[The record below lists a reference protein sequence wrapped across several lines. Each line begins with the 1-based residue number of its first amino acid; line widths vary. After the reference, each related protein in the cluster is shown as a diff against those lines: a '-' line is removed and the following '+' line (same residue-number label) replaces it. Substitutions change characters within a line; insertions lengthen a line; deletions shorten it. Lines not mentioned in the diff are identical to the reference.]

1 MKDDDPIASDPV
13 LLHTWTRYV
22 GILIALLAISLGA
35 SSTDQIDHSSIVG
48 P

>member
-1 MKDDDPIASDPV
+1 MKEDDPITSDPY

-35 SSTDQIDHSSIVG
+35 SSTNSIDVG
-48 P
+48 ALLG

>member
-1 MKDDDPIASDPV
+1 MKDDDPIAGDPY

-35 SSTDQIDHSSIVG
+35 SSTNSVDVG
-48 P
+48 ALLG